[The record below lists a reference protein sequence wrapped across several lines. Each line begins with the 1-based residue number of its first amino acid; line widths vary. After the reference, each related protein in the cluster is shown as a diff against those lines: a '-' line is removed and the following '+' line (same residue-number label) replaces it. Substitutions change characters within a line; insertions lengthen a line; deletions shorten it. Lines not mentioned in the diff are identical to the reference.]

1 MGVVVNLDAITWF
14 QKAQRLSFVDEQDV
28 QQNQGEQEMTPQEAL
43 QYNVDAA
50 QRELD
55 RRHAEGEDVSG
66 LRVCERTA
74 VIKMT
79 DARLARE
86 LSDIAL
92 GEFWSDKAVR
102 AAADRLRELRSFGVE
117 VPYVD
122 GTRLDAAV
130 TACEKALQG
139 DAQVHHRLQ
148 DAAVVLML
156 SAASEWESRPVD
168 ERLWSETRPMAE
180 IAVARDEDWRSAM
193 ARYDY
198 TEMYLRG
205 YMGLLDDETAIVRDG
220 EALWLMQGG
229 DGRVVLAHADVV
241 DGKVQTRAGRDDV
254 MGLPVEAIHARERRL
269 AKLAEEFLAVPAGGP
284 AVPPTWDLMKIASAN
299 EQQADAM
306 KMVESLAERRGAQVS
321 AWEQSAAKEW
331 KLATATEGRRFFRVG
346 VSTGGVVNVNGDPYT
361 PHERRLNVTL
371 GALQESWEHAVAMT
385 VELAAS
391 IKMDV
396 VGADL
401 PADQASAWRRLSEEE
416 NRLAGYLTSYEH
428 GTALLDAEG
437 ATAWYLQE
445 QDGATVLIHAA
456 VRAGRVDD
464 VGASRFEAVEMGADV
479 ESLEGYTTK
488 VKSTADSWVIDPNLV
503 STMKV
508 GDNEQAHSLS
518 GPR

>member
-102 AAADRLRELRSFGVE
+102 A
-117 VPYVD
+117 
-122 GTRLDAAV
+122 
-130 TACEKALQG
+130 
-139 DAQVHHRLQ
+139 
-148 DAAVVLML
+148 
-156 SAASEWESRPVD
+156 
-168 ERLWSETRPMAE
+168 
-180 IAVARDEDWRSAM
+180 
-193 ARYDY
+193 
-198 TEMYLRG
+198 
-205 YMGLLDDETAIVRDG
+205 
-220 EALWLMQGG
+220 
-229 DGRVVLAHADVV
+229 
-241 DGKVQTRAGRDDV
+241 
-254 MGLPVEAIHARERRL
+254 
-269 AKLAEEFLAVPAGGP
+269 
-284 AVPPTWDLMKIASAN
+284 
-299 EQQADAM
+299 
-306 KMVESLAERRGAQVS
+306 
-321 AWEQSAAKEW
+321 
-331 KLATATEGRRFFRVG
+331 
-346 VSTGGVVNVNGDPYT
+346 
-361 PHERRLNVTL
+361 
-371 GALQESWEHAVAMT
+371 
-385 VELAAS
+385 
-391 IKMDV
+391 
-396 VGADL
+396 
-401 PADQASAWRRLSEEE
+401 
-416 NRLAGYLTSYEH
+416 
-428 GTALLDAEG
+428 
-437 ATAWYLQE
+437 
-445 QDGATVLIHAA
+445 
-456 VRAGRVDD
+456 GRVDD